1 MIEISINNAIGEL
14 ADKLKSIDKDD
25 LLKMIAANTL
35 PEIRRRVHVEGKSS
49 DGSQIGT
56 YSKGYMTLRTGE
68 YKNKGKSNAGY
79 YTKGK
84 SAVYNIKSRKAA
96 KYHSPRK
103 VSGSSMRIMYNWPN
117 DPKVILALTRKMQQ
131 QMVVLKTYNGWG
143 IGYTNEDD
151 YNKAIWNETRYKK
164 SIWNLTEEETVL
176 ILQESEKYINEKLN
190 D

>member
-14 ADKLKSIDKDD
+14 AEKLKSIDKDA
-25 LLKMIAANTL
+25 LLRIIAN
-35 PEIRRRVHVEGKSS
+35 EEIRMIRRRVHVEGKAS

-56 YSKGYMTLRTGE
+56 YSKGYMTLRTGG

-79 YTKGK
+79 YTKGN
-84 SAVYNIKSRKAA
+84 SAVYDIKSRKAA

-131 QMVVLKTYNGWG
+131 QMVVLKTDNGWG

-164 SIWNLTEEETVL
+164 AIWNLTEEEADLVKKA
-176 ILQESEKYINEKLN
+176 SEEYINLKLN

>member
-14 ADKLKSIDKDD
+14 VEKFKSIDLDT
-25 LLKMIAANTL
+25 LLKIIATNTL
-35 PEIRRRVHVEGKSS
+35 PEIRRRVHVEGKAS

-68 YKNKGKSNAGY
+68 YKNKGKSNAGH
-79 YTKGK
+79 YTKGN
-84 SAVYNIKSRKAA
+84 SAVYDIKSRKAV

-103 VSGSSMRIMYNWPN
+103 VSGSSMRTMYNWPN

-131 QMVVLKTYNGWG
+131 QMVVLKTDNGWG
-143 IGYTNEDD
+143 IGYTNVDD
-151 YNKAIWNETRYKK
+151 FNKAIWNEARYKK
-164 SIWNLTEEETVL
+164 SIWNLTEEEADLVKKA
-176 ILQESEKYINEKLN
+176 SEEYINLKLN